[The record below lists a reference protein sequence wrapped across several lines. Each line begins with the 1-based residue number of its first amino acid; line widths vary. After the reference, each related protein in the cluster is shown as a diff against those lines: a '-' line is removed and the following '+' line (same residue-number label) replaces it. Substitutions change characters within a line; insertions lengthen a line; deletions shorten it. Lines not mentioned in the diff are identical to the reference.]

1 MSPPDLDQELAALVT
16 KLYPTQLMRS
26 ADEGGGVKLS
36 FIANNRL
43 YLLFVQTEDRPEEF
57 TLSAGTENPYLE
69 ATPGVMQA
77 FVRAMRA
84 RYPSADYGP
93 NGPHGAD
100 FGASAGGRKLP
111 GLPLEAEFLRCKQV
125 VDLCLDGQSAVI
137 RSVDGD
143 D

>member
-1 MSPPDLDQELAALVT
+1 MPDLSEELAVLVA

-36 FIANNRL
+36 FITNNRL
-43 YLLFVQTEDRPEEF
+43 YLLYVQTEDAPTEF

-69 ATPGVMQA
+69 AAPGVMQA
-77 FVRAMRA
+77 FVRVMRA
-84 RYPSADYGP
+84 RYPSAVYEP
-93 NGPHGAD
+93 RGPHGAD
-100 FGASAGGRKLP
+100 FGASASGRKLV
-111 GLPLEAEFLRCKQV
+111 GLPLETEFLRCKQV

-137 RSVDGD
+137 RSLDGD

>member
-1 MSPPDLDQELAALVT
+1 MSLPDLDQELAALVT

-43 YLLFVQTEDRPEEF
+43 YLLFVQTEDAPMEF

-69 ATPGVMQA
+69 VTPGVMQA

-84 RYPSADYGP
+84 RHPSADYGP

-137 RSVDGD
+137 SDL
-143 D
+143 

>member
-1 MSPPDLDQELAALVT
+1 MSLPDLDQELAALVT

-43 YLLFVQTEDRPEEF
+43 YLLFVQTEDTPMEF
-57 TLSAGTENPYLE
+57 TLSAGTENPYME
-69 ATPGVMQA
+69 VTPGVIQA
-77 FVRAMRA
+77 FIRAMRA
-84 RYPSADYGP
+84 RYPSAHYEAR
-93 NGPHGAD
+93 GPHGAD
-100 FGASAGGRKLP
+100 FGASASGRKLP

-125 VDLCLDGQSAVI
+125 VDLCLDGQSVVI
-137 RSVDGD
+137 RGVDGD

>member
-1 MSPPDLDQELAALVT
+1 MSLPDLDQELAVLVT

-26 ADEGGGVKLS
+26 VDEGGGVKLS

-43 YLLFVQTEDRPEEF
+43 YLLFVQTEDAPMEF
-57 TLSAGTENPYLE
+57 TLSAGTENPYME
-69 ATPGVMQA
+69 VTPGVMQA

-84 RYPSADYGP
+84 RHPSADYGP

>member
-1 MSPPDLDQELAALVT
+1 M
-16 KLYPTQLMRS
+16 
-26 ADEGGGVKLS
+26 
-36 FIANNRL
+36 
-43 YLLFVQTEDRPEEF
+43 
-57 TLSAGTENPYLE
+57 E
-69 ATPGVMQA
+69 ATPAVMQA

-84 RYPSADYGP
+84 RHPSAHYGP
-93 NGPHGAD
+93 QGPHGAD

-137 RSVDGD
+137 GALDGD